1 MIFYQATLPE
11 ISLDLVEECILKKAT
26 NITPLHA
33 LLPGEPN
40 LDSLEDFLEI
50 VEQKRQTLSS
60 PYKHSFLC
68 LELECPSYFDTDI
81 LAPITTRVSDTI
93 NDAFENDLFILSF
106 VYKNTGERFH
116 ALVILSNIERSLE
129 NPSLKELPSNYLHK
143 LIRKALPQY
152 EIGALYQNALY
163 LFSNKDNNI
172 AYDGIFHVS
181 CELKP
186 KSSE

>member
-40 LDSLEDFLEI
+40 LDSLEDYLEI

-68 LELECPSYFDTDI
+68 LELECPTYFDTDI
-81 LAPITTRVSDTI
+81 LAPITIRVSDTI
-93 NDAFENDLFILSF
+93 NNAFENDLFILSF
-106 VYKNTGERFH
+106 VYKKTGERFH

-129 NPSLKELPSNYLHK
+129 NPSLKELPSTYLHE

-163 LFSNKDNNI
+163 LFSNKDKNI
-172 AYDGIFHVS
+172 AYDGIFHIS
-181 CELKP
+181 CEIKE
-186 KSSE
+186 KTE